1 MAITNEKA
9 SEASYKK
16 LPDEKQEVDLDYD
29 DIITQI
35 KEEIRLSRDYVKEK
49 RVEWRSRFR
58 LYNNQR
64 KQKDK
69 IGDTSIFNVMSTM
82 LAVYYSDEM
91 QVSFKGREIGD
102 TTQAANIENT
112 ARFDYDEMEMD
123 LINYQTQWDRLF
135 FGVGVR
141 QISEWDTYTKTPV
154 PKSLS
159 TLTWL
164 PDPSGGMD
172 MKFFRWSGFEVN
184 YNRGELENNPC
195 FFNLDL
201 LPKQNSRA
209 GNEKELDRQ
218 AYNEAAGLNQNNS
231 LSTGNPDSEAY
242 DMVDHFTILRG
253 SDGVRRKYLITTDD
267 AVTNIFRCE
276 EIMPL
281 TKREKDNP
289 SLVPFPLTLNYYSP
303 SRENPFGTSIPDL
316 VEDKQR
322 AKSIFKNLRISA
334 EKANLYPMY
343 LYNRDKIL
351 NRRDLDFAFNK
362 FVAVRGDVN
371 NGVLMPFNKA
381 PSRLGESLNNEQ
393 ALDADIEVST
403 GSSKNSM
410 GVLSEQQRTLGE
422 QEITQANANLRYILG
437 SKINS
442 WGETRFWK
450 LWYRQYQQNFPGTS
464 EKIIRIQSAMGSQ
477 FSKITRKTF
486 ITNQDPDISIK
497 SRVEAE
503 TKRQMDRM
511 AFTAIAPLY
520 INDPL
525 LPASSRNFSRR
536 FLLQLQPLPPE
547 VIAIM
552 VPDSPD
558 ETTAKMENELLS
570 KDNNE
575 PEVEMDQDHL
585 SHIVIHSQAERTPA
599 TMAHIQAHRI
609 AYQQSGQYEKDKML
623 QEQYMMNGADRNGQ
637 LNSITGAN
645 NRLAGNISKSR
656 GIQPAP

>member
-1 MAITNEKA
+1 MAIINKEK
-9 SEASYKK
+9 
-16 LPDEKQEVDLDYD
+16 EKSAGGAEDVLDKFDLDYD
-29 DIITQI
+29 DIITQV
-35 KEEIRLSRDYVKEK
+35 KEEIRLSREYVKDK

-82 LAVYYSDEM
+82 LAVYYSDEL

-112 ARFDYDEMEMD
+112 AKFDYDEMEMD
-123 LINYQTQWDRLF
+123 VLNYLVQWDRLF
-135 FGVGVR
+135 FGVGIR
-141 QISEWDTYTKTPV
+141 QISEWNDATKTPI

-159 TLTWL
+159 ALCWL

-172 MKFFRWSGFEVN
+172 MRFFRWSGFEVN
-184 YNRGELENNPC
+184 YNRGELEANDC

-201 LPKQNSRA
+201 LPKQNAKEGS
-209 GNEKELDRQ
+209 EKELDRQ
-218 AYNEAAGLNQNNS
+218 AYTEAQGLNRTTDQ
-231 LSTGNPDSEAY
+231 STGNQDTESY

-253 SDGVRRKYLITTDD
+253 SDGVRRKYLVTVDD
-267 AVTNIFRCE
+267 SVTNLFRCE
-276 EIMPL
+276 EIMPV
-281 TKREKDNP
+281 TKKEKDDP
-289 SLVPFPLTLNYYSP
+289 SLVPFPLTLNYYMP
-303 SRENPFGTSIPDL
+303 SREDPMGTSVPDL
-316 VEDKQR
+316 IEDKQR
-322 AKSIFKNLRISA
+322 AKSIIKNLRISA
-334 EKANLYPMY
+334 QKAGLYPMY

-381 PSRLGESLNNEQ
+381 PLGLGESLNNEQ
-393 ALDADIEVST
+393 ALDSDIEIAT
-403 GSSKNSM
+403 GSSRNSS
-410 GVLSEQQRTLGE
+410 GVLSEEQRTLGE

-442 WGETRFWK
+442 WGEKRFWK
-450 LWYRQYQQNFPGTS
+450 LWYRLYQQNFAGTAK
-464 EKIIRIQSAMGSQ
+464 KIIRIQSALGSQ
-477 FSKITRKTF
+477 FSQITRKTF
-486 ITNQDPDISIK
+486 ITNQDPDIAIK
-497 SRVEAE
+497 SRMESE
-503 TKRQMDRM
+503 QKRNMDRM

-520 INDPL
+520 INDPM

-536 FLLQLQPLPPE
+536 YLLQLQPLPQE
-547 VIAIM
+547 IIAIM
-552 VPDSPD
+552 VPDGPD

-570 KDNNE
+570 KDNTE

-585 SHIVIHSQAERTPA
+585 SHIVIHLQAEKTAA

-609 AYQQSGQYEKDKML
+609 AYQQSGQAEKDKAL
-623 QEQYMMNGADRNGQ
+623 QEAYMANGSDRNSQ
-637 LNSITGAN
+637 LNQITGAN
-645 NRLAGNISKSR
+645 NRLAGNINKSR